1 MEIPGK
7 ETTYDLKKDAVMV
20 KANRLLYGS
29 DAVNWLIIKYK
40 F

>member
-7 ETTYDLKKDAVMV
+7 ETTYDLKKDAVMI

-29 DAVNWLIIKYK
+29 DAATN
-40 F
+40 